1 MFAKLAEGG
10 LEVTI
15 LKKAEAKAKKRI
27 AVESGE
33 RVELGAPARAFVL
46 CFLGEGGAVRG
57 VGGLGGLGGVAEE
70 GGRTGGHPEMRGP
83 ILPFSFITVSLLTWW
98 SHSIPSCSRGRKY
111 RAFQKN
117 LRVHEGEGER
127 GAERGRA
134 KEGCGTRVGRGVFLI
149 LSLSP

>member
-1 MFAKLAEGG
+1 M
-10 LEVTI
+10 
-15 LKKAEAKAKKRI
+15 
-27 AVESGE
+27 
-33 RVELGAPARAFVL
+33 
-46 CFLGEGGAVRG
+46 RG

-83 ILPFSFITVSLLTWW
+83 ILPFSFITVSPLTW
-98 SHSIPSCSRGRKY
+98 PCCSRGRKY

-134 KEGCGTRVGRGVFLI
+134 KEGCGTRVGRGVFLF